1 MNFENYEILIQSI
14 AFTQEGY
21 ILFKIHNQMAL
32 IEPDKYI
39 NEYIDEMLK
48 DII

>member
-1 MNFENYEILIQSI
+1 MSHYYVNWSGGLDSTYL
-14 AFTQEGY
+14 
-21 ILFKIHNQMAL
+21 
-32 IEPDKYI
+32 